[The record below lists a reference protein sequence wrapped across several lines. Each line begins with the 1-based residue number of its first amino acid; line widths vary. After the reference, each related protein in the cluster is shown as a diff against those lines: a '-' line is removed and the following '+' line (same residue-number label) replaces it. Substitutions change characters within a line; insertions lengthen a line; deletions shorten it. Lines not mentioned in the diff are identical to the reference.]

1 MNRINSN
8 IKNNIQIRKDDF
20 FAKDP
25 ILDRSAGDEI
35 LEGTLIAAK
44 NEYEEKKLKYYG
56 NLVANIAFHQE
67 IDSYHANYLLRIA
80 ERLSYR
86 QICILTLFNRKSN
99 YNFSSNFSERYK
111 TLYQN
116 QNEFTLVLEIKELK
130 ILELLG
136 SSNEAL
142 FGGGPAGNIT
152 PATTELRNIGKILHT
167 IMNLDEI
174 DRSEIDK
181 LADILSDPV

>member
-1 MNRINSN
+1 M
-8 IKNNIQIRKDDF
+8 
-20 FAKDP
+20 
-25 ILDRSAGDEI
+25 
-35 LEGTLIAAK
+35 
-44 NEYEEKKLKYYG
+44 
-56 NLVANIAFHQE
+56 
-67 IDSYHANYLLRIA
+67 
-80 ERLSYR
+80 
-86 QICILTLFNRKSN
+86 TLFNRKSN

-152 PATTELRNIGKILHT
+152 PATTELSNIGKILHT